1 MIKKYMFIFLTIFV
15 LNITADEG
23 MWEPYQMKSL
33 QKELRAS
40 GYKGSVANVSDLF
53 KHPMNAIVSL
63 GGCSAAFV
71 SDQGLIATNY
81 HCIERSYLQF
91 NSNAESDLFET
102 GFVARTKDDE
112 KRSAPGSRVYV
123 TLESTDITNKVLD
136 GLSDD
141 TAALERAEIIE
152 DNKKVIIRE
161 CETSDEFE
169 CRVRSFF
176 SGETYKLEKVLKI
189 KDVRLVYA
197 PPSYIGEYGGEIDN
211 WMYPRHTG
219 DFALLRAYTAKDG
232 SSKEF
237 NKDNVP
243 YKSDSFLKV
252 SAKGV
257 KDGDFVMV
265 VGYPGRTNR
274 TITFNEIKWDLET
287 GFHETVKFLKRGIEL
302 MEQNTNSSDGSM
314 LKYRGLKSGYENYYK
329 KISGQIDGA
338 NNFKLIESEKIKW
351 RNFLDFVEKD
361 ASETDKNYLSELL
374 NLIDEDQ
381 QKSLARSYYGNSA
394 LISQA
399 KRIYRNAVERE
410 KIDAERKPGYQD
422 RDQERIINRI
432 KSLDYSFDP
441 RVDRAIFEDR
451 LIVYS
456 GFDSSLRRATYSKLL
471 RLDESKEIILS
482 KVDEI
487 YSTDYQTSEN
497 FLQMFK
503 MSLDEL
509 NNSQDPLIVFAKDTF
524 DESLSYEKESEEI
537 GAKRQLLKSK
547 FIGLLKKYY
556 ESSGK
561 QMYADANGTLRVTY
575 GNVAGVS
582 LKDGLIYEPFTR
594 LEGIAQKHT
603 GIKPFNASEKLL
615 NLIEAKDY
623 GKYFYKPI
631 NSVPVNF
638 LSTLDITNGNSGSAT
653 INSKFELV
661 GLAFDGMLETII
673 ADYKYIPDART
684 ISVDS
689 RYLLWTLEKFD
700 EAENILEELTIT
712 NSIY

>member
-152 DNKKVIIRE
+152 DNKKAIIRE

-497 FLQMFK
+497 FLQMFE

-524 DESLSYEKESEEI
+524 DESLAYEKESEEI

-594 LEGIAQKHT
+594 LEGIAQKHS

-689 RYLLWTLEKFD
+689 RYLLWTLEKLD
-700 EAENILEELTIT
+700 EAENILEELTIS

>member
-1 MIKKYMFIFLTIFV
+1 MIKKYMFIFLTMFV

-338 NNFKLIESEKIKW
+338 NDFKLIESEKIKW
-351 RNFLDFVEKD
+351 KNFLDFVEKD

-381 QKSLARSYYGNSA
+381 RKSLARSYYGNSA

-497 FLQMFK
+497 FLQMFE

-509 NNSQDPLIVFAKDTF
+509 NNSQDPLIIFAKDTF
-524 DESLSYEKESEEI
+524 DESLAYEKESEEI

-594 LEGIAQKHT
+594 LEGIAQKHS

-689 RYLLWTLEKFD
+689 RYLLWTLEKLD
-700 EAENILEELTIT
+700 EAENILEELTIS

>member
-497 FLQMFK
+497 FLQMFE

-509 NNSQDPLIVFAKDTF
+509 NDSQDPLIIFAKDTF
-524 DESLSYEKESEEI
+524 DESLAYEKESEET

-594 LEGIAQKHT
+594 LEGIAQKHS

-689 RYLLWTLEKFD
+689 RYLLWTLEKLD
-700 EAENILEELTIT
+700 EAENILEELTIS

>member
-152 DNKKVIIRE
+152 DNKKAIIRE

-497 FLQMFK
+497 FLQMFE

-524 DESLSYEKESEEI
+524 DESLAYEKESEEI

-603 GIKPFNASEKLL
+603 GIKPFNASKKLL

-689 RYLLWTLEKFD
+689 RYLLWTLEKLD
-700 EAENILEELTIT
+700 EAENILEELTIS

>member
-71 SDQGLIATNY
+71 SDLGLIATNY

-112 KRSAPGSRVYV
+112 KRSAPGARVYV

-152 DNKKVIIRE
+152 DNKKAIIRE

-287 GFHETVKFLKRGIEL
+287 GFHETVKFLKRGIDL

-471 RLDESKEIILS
+471 SLDESKEIILS

-497 FLQMFK
+497 FLQMFE

-524 DESLSYEKESEEI
+524 DESLAYEKESEEI

-594 LEGIAQKHT
+594 LEGIAQKHS

-689 RYLLWTLEKFD
+689 RYLLWTLEKLD
-700 EAENILEELTIT
+700 EAENILEELTIS

>member
-152 DNKKVIIRE
+152 DNKKAIIRE

-243 YKSDSFLKV
+243 YKSNSFLKV

-497 FLQMFK
+497 FLQMFE

-509 NNSQDPLIVFAKDTF
+509 NDSQDPLIIFAKDTF
-524 DESLSYEKESEEI
+524 DESLAYEKESEET

-594 LEGIAQKHT
+594 LEGIAQKHS

-689 RYLLWTLEKFD
+689 RYLLWTLEKLD
-700 EAENILEELTIT
+700 EAENILEELTIS

>member
-1 MIKKYMFIFLTIFV
+1 MIKKYMFIFLTMFV

-123 TLESTDITNKVLD
+123 TLESSDITNKVLD
-136 GLSDD
+136 GLNDD

-237 NKDNVP
+237 SKDNVP

-497 FLQMFK
+497 FLQMFEK
-503 MSLDEL
+503 SLDEL
-509 NNSQDPLIVFAKDTF
+509 NDSQDPLIIFAKDTF
-524 DESLSYEKESEEI
+524 GESLAYEKESEET

-594 LEGIAQKHT
+594 LEGIAQKHS

-615 NLIEAKDY
+615 NLIETKDY

-689 RYLLWTLEKFD
+689 RYLLWTLEKLD
-700 EAENILEELTIT
+700 EAENILEELTIS

>member
-1 MIKKYMFIFLTIFV
+1 MIKKYMFIFLTMFV

-152 DNKKVIIRE
+152 DNKKAIIRE

-487 YSTDYQTSEN
+487 YSTDYQNSEN
-497 FLQMFK
+497 FLQMLE

-524 DESLSYEKESEEI
+524 DESLAYEKESEEI

-594 LEGIAQKHT
+594 LEGIAQKHS

-689 RYLLWTLEKFD
+689 RYLLWTLEKLD
-700 EAENILEELTIT
+700 EAENILEELTIS

>member
-1 MIKKYMFIFLTIFV
+1 MIKKYMFIFLTMFV

-112 KRSAPGSRVYV
+112 KRSAPGARVYV

-161 CETSDEFE
+161 CETSNEFE

-237 NKDNVP
+237 SKDNVP

-302 MEQNTNSSDGSM
+302 MEQNTNSSDGSI

-338 NNFKLIESEKIKW
+338 NNFKLLESEKIKW

-361 ASETDKNYLSELL
+361 ASETDKNYFSELL
-374 NLIDEDQ
+374 NLIDEEQ
-381 QKSLARSYYGNSA
+381 GKSLARSYYGNSA

-451 LIVYS
+451 LIIYS
-456 GFDSSLRRATYSKLL
+456 SFDSSLRRPTYSKLL
-471 RLDESKEIILS
+471 KLDESKEIILS

-487 YSTDYQTSEN
+487 YSTDYKTSEN
-497 FLQMFK
+497 FLQMSE

-509 NNSQDPLIVFAKDTF
+509 NNSQDPLIIFAKDTF
-524 DESLSYEKESEEI
+524 DESLAYEKESEET

-594 LEGIAQKHT
+594 LEGIAQKHS

-689 RYLLWTLEKFD
+689 RYFLWTLEKLD

>member
-152 DNKKVIIRE
+152 DNKKAIIRE

-497 FLQMFK
+497 FLQMFE

-524 DESLSYEKESEEI
+524 DESLAYEKESEET

-594 LEGIAQKHT
+594 LEGIAQKHS

-689 RYLLWTLEKFD
+689 RYLLWTLEKLD
-700 EAENILEELTIT
+700 EAENILEELTIS

>member
-1 MIKKYMFIFLTIFV
+1 MIKKYMFIFLTMFV

-123 TLESTDITNKVLD
+123 TLKSTDITNKVLD

-141 TAALERAEIIE
+141 TAALERAKIIE

-237 NKDNVP
+237 SKDNVP

-471 RLDESKEIILS
+471 SLDESKEIILS

-497 FLQMFK
+497 FLQMFEK
-503 MSLDEL
+503 SLDEL
-509 NNSQDPLIVFAKDTF
+509 NDSQDPLIIFAKDTF
-524 DESLSYEKESEEI
+524 DESLAYEKESEEI

-594 LEGIAQKHT
+594 LEGIAQKHS

-689 RYLLWTLEKFD
+689 RYLLWTLEKLD
-700 EAENILEELTIT
+700 EAENILEELTIS

>member
-1 MIKKYMFIFLTIFV
+1 MIKKYMFIFLAMFV

-237 NKDNVP
+237 SKDNVP

-338 NNFKLIESEKIKW
+338 NNFKLLESEKIKW
-351 RNFLDFVEKD
+351 RNFLDFIEKD

-497 FLQMFK
+497 FLQMFE

-509 NNSQDPLIVFAKDTF
+509 NNSQDPLTVFAKDTF
-524 DESLSYEKESEEI
+524 DESLAYEKESEEI

-615 NLIEAKDY
+615 NLIETKDY